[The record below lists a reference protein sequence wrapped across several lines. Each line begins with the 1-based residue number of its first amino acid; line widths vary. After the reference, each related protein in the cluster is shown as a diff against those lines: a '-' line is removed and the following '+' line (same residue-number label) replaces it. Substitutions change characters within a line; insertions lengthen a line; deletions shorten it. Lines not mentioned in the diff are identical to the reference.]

1 MLIRNTT
8 RGTVI
13 AECAEVARSV
23 AARTRGLM
31 LRRFEGFDGLVLE
44 PCSSI
49 HMCFMLMPIDV
60 IFFDNR
66 RAIMKMVPALAP
78 WRLFC
83 GSWRAAGVLELP
95 VGVIARSQSRTGD
108 QLEFGGP
115 APSRASTIG

>member
-13 AECAEVARSV
+13 ADRAEVARSV

-31 LRRFEGFDGLVLE
+31 LRRFDGFDGLVLE
-44 PCSSI
+44 PCNSI
-49 HMCFMLMPIDV
+49 HRCFMLMPLDV

-66 RAIMKMVPALAP
+66 RAITKMVSALAP

-95 VGVIARSQSRTGD
+95 EGAIARSQSQPGD

-115 APSRASTIG
+115 APSRAGTIG

>member
-1 MLIRNTT
+1 MVLRNTT

-13 AECAEVARSV
+13 AERAEVARSI

-44 PCSSI
+44 RCNSI
-49 HMCFMLMPIDV
+49 HMCFMLMPLDV
-60 IFFDNR
+60 IFFDKR
-66 RAIMKMVPALAP
+66 RAITKMVPALAP

-95 VGVIARSQSRTGD
+95 VGAIARSQSQPGD
-108 QLEFGGP
+108 LLEFSGP
-115 APSRASTIG
+115 DPSPAGVIG

>member
-1 MLIRNTT
+1 MLLRNTT
-8 RGTVI
+8 RGTLI
-13 AECAEVARSV
+13 AERAEAACSV

-49 HMCFMLMPIDV
+49 HMCFMLMPLDV
-60 IFFDNR
+60 IFFDKR
-66 RAIMKMVPALAP
+66 RAITKMAPALAP

-95 VGVIARSQSRTGD
+95 VGAIARSQSQPGD
-108 QLEFGGP
+108 QLEFVEPGP
-115 APSRASTIG
+115 PRPSVTR